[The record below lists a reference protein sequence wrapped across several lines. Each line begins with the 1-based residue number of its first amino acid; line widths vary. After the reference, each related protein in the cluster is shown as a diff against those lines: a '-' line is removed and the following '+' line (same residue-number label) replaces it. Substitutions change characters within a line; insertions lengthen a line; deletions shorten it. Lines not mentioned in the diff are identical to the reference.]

1 MANTNITIEL
11 HYTEINR
18 KPDMRR
24 NRFPLSG
31 NTLMLS
37 DWYREHGYTAHRDGN
52 LLVIS
57 RADIN
62 LWEYVVSY
70 DIDGI
75 QHYMERSDADNM
87 RFWQTVDRIVDM
99 RLNQLVKHINHKTW

>member
-11 HYTEINR
+11 HFTKLNR
-18 KPDMRR
+18 NPGIQDKT
-24 NRFPLSG
+24 FPLSG

-57 RADIN
+57 QAGMN
-62 LWEYVVSY
+62 VWEYVVSY

-75 QHYMERSDADNM
+75 QHYMARSTVDNM

-99 RLNQLVKHINHKTW
+99 RLNQLVKYINRKTW